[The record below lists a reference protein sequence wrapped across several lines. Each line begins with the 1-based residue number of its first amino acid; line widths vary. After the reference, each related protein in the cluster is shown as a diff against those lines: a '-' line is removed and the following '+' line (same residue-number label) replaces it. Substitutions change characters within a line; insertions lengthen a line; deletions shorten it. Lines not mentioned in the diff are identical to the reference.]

1 MSLTLRRKVAALREM
16 DVTAEDGPEADAEK
30 EARLLF
36 HANILYLITP
46 HQVVDKYWIE
56 PYGDRRQEIVF
67 IGSRTMQQ
75 KRIVAALDGSLLTD
89 AEFKRGPKAWAKL
102 EDPIAVLSDDDV
114 MEFLEVDEEDEDE
127 SESDDEADAAPVKRG
142 RAASKTA
149 PHGHVH
155 SEHCQHAT
163 ASASAPAKKT
173 AKAPV
178 AAATGTRRSSR
189 LA

>member
-1 MSLTLRRKVAALREM
+1 VAALREM
-16 DVTAEDGPEADAEK
+16 DVTAEPGPEADAEK
-30 EARLLF
+30 EVHMLF
-36 HANILYLITP
+36 RANVLSLITI

-67 IGSRTMQQ
+67 IGTRTMQQ
-75 KRIVAALDGSLLTD
+75 KRIVDALDGSLLTD
-89 AEFKRGPKAWAKL
+89 AEFKRGPKTWAKL

-114 MEFLEVDEEDEDE
+114 MEYIDVFEEDEDE
-127 SESDDEADAAPVKRG
+127 SESDDELDAAPVKRG

-149 PHGHVH
+149 PHAHVH

-163 ASASAPAKKT
+163 TSASAPAKKT
-173 AKAPV
+173 TKAPAKAPV